1 VVYSAVDRK
10 PTHFTGN
17 IGANTGQYS
26 FMGHNAGN
34 TKLLGY
40 ISLKIKVI
48 SLKTTGTQH
57 IHLKYGVY
65 GSIGVRSHVYTYIT
79 WA

>member
-48 SLKTTGTQH
+48 SLKIWGLH
-57 IHLKYGVY
+57 
-65 GSIGVRSHVYTYIT
+65 TYIYT
-79 WA
+79 LPGSHAENALSF